1 MSFGVG
7 GHYSNCNQVL
17 TEQCLCV
24 SATKGMETLDE
35 AATSEEKLDLE
46 LADGLKIMASYV
58 DDGNTTVL
66 DLDGSSTNQASTTE
80 GTEQLFQL
88 LKSSCTVEE
97 WDRQKY
103 ETTMKEAIRL
113 LSADLPRSDEKRP
126 AGSLD
131 SSNSLCY
138 IREFVEEATS
148 STSDD
153 ETNKSTIADKRTMQ
167 QLNDVVSE
175 AFTSSAVLYR
185 TLLLREAA
193 QTLLD
198 NWDTLTNVTSGDVDR
213 AAIEQVNMP
222 PQRSTIKSNA
232 VQKVF
237 EAYGAGS
244 SQDWVQ
250 AWWGLIDNDGDGL
263 IDETEMNS
271 CIELSLAPV
280 HRALEEVVALSL
292 EACPARTI
300 GLGKGAKTP
309 WFMGGDDM
317 SSLDSSA
324 SNNPSAASNLNS
336 NKLSWRNRRAELKTR
351 ALLLKTFRATLARHF
366 RDQVETPHRLR
377 CIYAWAEKGHQNNKI
392 DSIHVDA
399 SEDWGAA
406 SSIVGK
412 KRYVE
417 LEPKISYPEFR
428 KEQERHFPHLDK
440 MGEEIAMSFKEDLWV
455 LQGKRRQNEEL
466 KRQCF
471 YFLLGVSI
479 VDLGIGML

>member
-1 MSFGVG
+1 
-7 GHYSNCNQVL
+7 
-17 TEQCLCV
+17 
-24 SATKGMETLDE
+24 METLDE

-80 GTEQLFQL
+80 GTEQLLQL

-126 AGSLD
+126 AGSID

-213 AAIEQVNMP
+213 AAIDQVNMP

-250 AWWGLIDNDGDGL
+250 AWWDLIDNDGDGL